1 VRKSR
6 LAHNLQE
13 LKTQVFLEMLDLAG
27 RVFVLVRHSDN
38 VVIGKR
44 GFLPEEK
51 EKGLVLVFNKEMNFQ
66 WEQTGISARLVFG
79 DTPEHCFIPNDD
91 ILSVFSPELFA
102 HFTVSPDERHKSET
116 TLSRAAQPQRKRCAE
131 KVVQVDFKRKK

>member
-1 VRKSR
+1 V
-6 LAHNLQE
+6 AQNLQE
-13 LKTQVFLEMLDLAG
+13 LKKQVFFEMLDLAG

-38 VVIGKR
+38 VVIGRR

-66 WEQTGISARLVFG
+66 WEQSGISAKLVFG
-79 DTPEHCFIPNDD
+79 ATPERCFIPNDD
-91 ILSVFSPELFA
+91 ILSVFSPELLA
-102 HFTVSPDERHKSET
+102 HFTVSTDEKHGSET
-116 TLSRAAQPQRKRCAE
+116 TSCRTAEPQRKSSAV

>member
-1 VRKSR
+1 VAQS
-6 LAHNLQE
+6 LQE
-13 LKTQVFLEMLDLAG
+13 LKKQIFFEMLDLAG

-38 VVIGKR
+38 VLIGKR

-66 WEQTGISARLVFG
+66 WDESGISARLIFG
-79 DTPEHCFIPNDD
+79 ATPEHCFIPNDD

-102 HFTVSPDERHKSET
+102 HFTVSPDERHSIET
-116 TLSRAAQPQRKRCAE
+116 TSSPTAQPKKKSAGE
-131 KVVQVDFKRKK
+131 KVVKVDFKRKK

>member
-1 VRKSR
+1 VAR
-6 LAHNLQE
+6 NLQE
-13 LKTQVFLEMLDLAG
+13 LKKQIFFEMLDLAG
-27 RVFVLVRHSDN
+27 RVFILVRHSDN

-66 WEQTGISARLVFG
+66 WDQSGISAKLVFG
-79 DTPEHCFIPNDD
+79 ATAEHCFIPDDD
-91 ILSVFSPELFA
+91 ILSVFSPELLA
-102 HFTVSPDERHKSET
+102 HFTVSPDERHSSDT
-116 TLSRAAQPQRKRCAE
+116 TLSRTAEPQRKSSGE